1 MKKPDYTP
9 AYKKTYG
16 PMARLLAI
24 FRKEVR
30 DHMRDRRTLLLALI
44 YPLLAPLLVAG
55 GLYIAGTTIQSER
68 TAVAFEIGV
77 VGPSNSPMLIDHLKK
92 YEITIIEM
100 SSVQATKKQM
110 LDGDMPVGLVIPETA
125 IGQKRFEVKM
135 LMNLSRVSNL
145 RLTARLER
153 VINKLNAEL
162 TKQRLSEVGLEK
174 DFAKPIKIEDVSVTR
189 LPNIAIF
196 FYNMMPPLIIFMIF
210 LGGVHLSIDTT
221 VGERERGSLEPLLL
235 SPVERWILLLAKSMA
250 AVLFTAITSFIN
262 IAAFYVFCGWAATI
276 SEHLDKPPAWNI
288 FIVMF
293 AVSIPLMAIAVA
305 LQMSIAVITRSMKE
319 AQIYLGLLPLV
330 PALPGMIMVFKPMVP
345 GSFDVAVPVY
355 GQLLLLG
362 RLALSEPVSI
372 TQVLTA
378 TASTT
383 LAAIAIFALAARWFK
398 REKMFLLG

>member
-1 MKKPDYTP
+1 MSAPNYNKAT
-9 AYKKTYG
+9 KTNG
-16 PMARLLAI
+16 RMSRLMAI
-24 FRKEVR
+24 FKKEVR

-55 GLYIAGTTIQSER
+55 GLYLAGTTIQSER
-68 TAVAFEIGV
+68 TAVAFDVAVIGAD
-77 VGPSNSPMLIDHLKK
+77 NSPLLMEHLGR
-92 YEITIIEM
+92 YDITIVEM
-100 SSVQATKKQM
+100 SSVDEAKKLM
-110 LDGDMPVGLVIPETA
+110 LDGDMPVGLVIPENAT
-125 IGQKRFEVKM
+125 GEKRFTVQM

-153 VINKLNAEL
+153 VINMLNAEL
-162 TKQRLSEVGLEK
+162 AKEGLVDAGLEE
-174 DFAKPIKIEDVSVTR
+174 DFAKPIKIKDVSVTR

-210 LGGVHLSIDTT
+210 LGGVHLAIDTT

-250 AVLFTAITSFIN
+250 AVLFTGVTSFIN
-262 IAAFYVFCGWAATI
+262 IAAFYIFCSWAA
-276 SEHLDKPPAWNI
+276 SLSPYLDQPPSWYM
-288 FIVMF
+288 FIAMF
-293 AVSIPLMAIAVA
+293 VISIPLMAIAVA

-330 PALPGMIMVFKPMVP
+330 PALPGMIMVFKPLSPGTWDVMVP
-345 GSFDVAVPVY
+345 VF
-355 GQLLLLG
+355 GQMLLLG
-362 RLALSEPVSI
+362 RLALDEPVTI
-372 TQVLTA
+372 AQVLTA

-383 LAAIAIFALAARWFK
+383 IASALIFWLAARWFK

>member
-1 MKKPDYTP
+1 MSVPDYNK
-9 AYKKTYG
+9 ASKTNG
-16 PMARLLAI
+16 RMARLMAI
-24 FRKEVR
+24 FKKEVR

-55 GLYIAGTTIQSER
+55 GLYLAGTTIQSER
-68 TAVAFEIGV
+68 TAVAFDVAVIG
-77 VGPSNSPMLIDHLKK
+77 SANSPLLMKHLES
-92 YEITIIEM
+92 YDITVVEM
-100 SSVQATKKQM
+100 SSVIEAKKLM
-110 LDGDMPVGLVIPETA
+110 LDGNMPVGLVVPENANNEKQFTV
-125 IGQKRFEVKM
+125 QM

-153 VINKLNAEL
+153 VINILNAEL
-162 TKQRLSEVGLEK
+162 SKERLAEVGLEE
-174 DFAKPIKIEDVSVTR
+174 DFAKPIKIKDVSVTR

-210 LGGVHLSIDTT
+210 LGGVHLAIDTT

-235 SPVERWILLLAKSMA
+235 SPVERWVLLLAKSMA

-262 IAAFYVFCGWAATI
+262 IAAFFVFCGWAA
-276 SEHLDKPPAWNI
+276 SLSKHLDQPPAWYM
-288 FIVMF
+288 FIAMF
-293 AVSIPLMAIAVA
+293 VVSIPLMAIAVA

-330 PALPGMIMVFKPMVP
+330 PALPGMIMVFKPLSPGTWDVMVP
-345 GSFDVAVPVY
+345 VF
-355 GQLLLLG
+355 GQMLLLS
-362 RLALSEPVSI
+362 RLALDEPVTI
-372 TQVLTA
+372 AQVLTA

-383 LAAIAIFALAARWFK
+383 VAAAAIFWLAARWFK